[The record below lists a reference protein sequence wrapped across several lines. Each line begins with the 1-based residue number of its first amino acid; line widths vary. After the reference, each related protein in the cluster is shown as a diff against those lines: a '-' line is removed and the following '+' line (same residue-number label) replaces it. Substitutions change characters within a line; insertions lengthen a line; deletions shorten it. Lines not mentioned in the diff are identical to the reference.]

1 MKENPM
7 RLKRSRRRPATAEA
21 PTSPIGPRGPARG
34 STTDARRARPTDT
47 GRGTGVKATA
57 IIAAALLASATLT
70 ACGGSSGGGSDS
82 NTVTIWSSVDQPVQ
96 DGLLKSLEAKVKGD
110 GITVDW
116 KKVDNINQLIMTK
129 IQAGDTPDIAFIPQP
144 GVVKDMVGL
153 QAIKPLD
160 DVVDMS
166 ALQSSMIP
174 GTLDAGTVDGKLYG
188 LLVSASVKGLI
199 FYPKKAWDAAG
210 YPTTVDSIDAL
221 NQLTDQIKADG
232 NVPWCMGI
240 EADTATGWPA
250 TDWFEELIS
259 KYGGVDGYNSW
270 VAHDTPF
277 DSDLVKQ
284 AAAEFQSLLFT
295 KGNVLGGQSA
305 IASTNFGTAGN
316 PMFDAKPS
324 CWMYNQASFITGF
337 FPKAVVAD
345 LDNSVG
351 VMGFPPA
358 TAGGDNPVVGGG
370 DMATLLND
378 SDAAKKVMAALAATD
393 IGDEAAKTGNFLS
406 PHSDFSPDLYPNSI
420 MKGTAQV
427 ARDASAFLFDGSDQM
442 PGEVGAGTF
451 WKDMTAWIS
460 GQEDLDTA
468 LKNIDSSWP
477 SS

>member
-1 MKENPM
+1 M
-7 RLKRSRRRPATAEA
+7 RIPVKKT
-21 PTSPIGPRGPARG
+21 TSLL
-34 STTDARRARPTDT
+34 
-47 GRGTGVKATA
+47 GV
-57 IIAAALLASATLT
+57 AAVAASLTLT
-70 ACGGSSGGGSDS
+70 ACGGGGGGSGSDS

-96 DGLLKSLEAKVKGD
+96 DGLLKALEAKVKGD

-188 LLVSASVKGLI
+188 LLVSANVKGLI

-210 YPTTVDSIDAL
+210 YPTSVDSIDAL

-240 EADTATGWPA
+240 ESDTATGWPA
-250 TDWFEELIS
+250 TDWFETLIA
-259 KYGGVDGYNSW
+259 KYGGADQYNSW

-277 DSDLVKQ
+277 DSDIVKQ
-284 AAAEFQSLLFT
+284 AADEFQSLLFT

-316 PMFDAKPS
+316 PMFDAKPG
-324 CWMYNQASFITGF
+324 CWMYNQGSFITGF
-337 FPKAVVAD
+337 FPKAVIAD
-345 LDNSVG
+345 LDTNVG

-358 TAGGDNPVVGGG
+358 TAGGDNPVEGGG

-378 SDAAKKVMAALAATD
+378 SANAKKVMAALAATD
-393 IGDEAAKTGNFLS
+393 IGNDAAPSSSFIS
-406 PHSDFSPDLYPNSI
+406 PHKDFDASLYPNELTRSI
-420 MKGTAQV
+420 AKV
-427 ARDASAFLFDGSDQM
+427 ATDSTAFLFDGSDQM

-460 GQEDLDTA
+460 GQEDLETA
-468 LKNIDSSWP
+468 LKNIDASWP